1 MRKYLHKFESLAEF
15 EAAYN
20 GSDYHEP
27 WVSLTKSDV
36 PSKIKISIDSS
47 SGNPELRLTYINKE
61 EVNYGSGGTLEAYIW
76 KVESSTLAEVAV
88 GEYVAVRTIEEREY
102 MGQYIE
108 VVQKEYGMWQP
119 MNSYP
124 MTRLTII
131 KGPKDKIDYNKHPF
145 TGDLIVEWVNK
156 NGWET
161 WDITYAN
168 SDYFGELTCDG
179 PCNSTAQY
187 TCSGPISEGTG
198 KEPLSVRVINANEE
212 QKDYIFEQTDN
223 RFPESNYMK
232 WECNDISCPVYITYA
247 DYSGGSPIVL
257 KANDTQS

>member
-1 MRKYLHKFESLAEF
+1 MGNYLHKFNNKADF
-15 EAAYN
+15 NTAYN

-119 MNSYP
+119 TNPYP

-131 KGPKDKIDYNKHPF
+131 KGPKDKIDYNK
-145 TGDLIVEWVNK
+145 
-156 NGWET
+156 
-161 WDITYAN
+161 
-168 SDYFGELTCDG
+168 
-179 PCNSTAQY
+179 
-187 TCSGPISEGTG
+187 
-198 KEPLSVRVINANEE
+198 RVLMA
-212 QKDYIFEQTDN
+212 T
-223 RFPESNYMK
+223 
-232 WECNDISCPVYITYA
+232 
-247 DYSGGSPIVL
+247 
-257 KANDTQS
+257 